1 MELIEQLYEEN
12 HRELY
17 NYLLRLTGD
26 SLLSEDLLS
35 ETFLQAIRSIPSF
48 RGDSSIKTWLFGV
61 ARNCWLQYLRKERPI
76 LGQEELLETYIFHSF
91 EEETDRREKLSCLI
105 NQMNVLPD
113 QTRQVLRLRMQGYSY
128 KEIAQKLAI
137 QESSARVVEFRGK
150 KELYAALEKE
160 GY

>member
-61 ARNCWLQYLRKERPI
+61 ARNCWLQYLRKEDRKSTR
-76 LGQEELLETYIFHSF
+76 LNSSHS
-91 EEETDRREKLSCLI
+91 DRS
-105 NQMNVLPD
+105 
-113 QTRQVLRLRMQGYSY
+113 RMP
-128 KEIAQKLAI
+128 
-137 QESSARVVEFRGK
+137 SSA
-150 KELYAALEKE
+150 
-160 GY
+160 